1 MEILLINSVE
11 NLNIEHILYLLNENN
26 WKSNH
31 SIFLKNFKS
40 IEEPVLENCLSHIKS
55 SKMMKKL
62 LDIFSIKKNS
72 IQYAIKNDLLLSTK
86 ITQKFQNELIV
97 HSEEKFRKN
106 ESNKKENKGR
116 ICLTHL
122 YY

>member
-1 MEILLINSVE
+1 
-11 NLNIEHILYLLNENN
+11 
-26 WKSNH
+26 
-31 SIFLKNFKS
+31 
-40 IEEPVLENCLSHIKS
+40 
-55 SKMMKKL
+55 MMKKL
-62 LDIFSIKKNS
+62 LDIFAIKKNS

-106 ESNKKENKGR
+106 KSNKKENKGR